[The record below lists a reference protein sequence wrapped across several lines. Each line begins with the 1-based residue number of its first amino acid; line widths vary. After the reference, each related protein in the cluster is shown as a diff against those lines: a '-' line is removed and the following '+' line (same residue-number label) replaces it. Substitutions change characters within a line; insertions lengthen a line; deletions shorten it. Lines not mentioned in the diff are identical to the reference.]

1 MSIFYSFLKSISCY
15 RSNIVYV
22 SDWST
27 SLSFDFC
34 DFPDLWLFL
43 YHYFHPFKY
52 VYGLPIYLCFSY
64 DLHEQNRNIFGV
76 SACGTYAQCRHINI
90 ATHKHQKV
98 NINVLLWL
106 AGSASHLDISREMA
120 ILKHQMRQVDSSV
133 SKETLPDVLS
143 QRRWVVTDSTKCLQI
158 IIHLIIC
165 SYSPQYMWS
174 PKHCT

>member
-1 MSIFYSFLKSISCY
+1 MSLTDLHHWVLTSVIFQICDSFCTIIFILLSMFMGCLYI
-15 RSNIVYV
+15 YV
-22 SDWST
+22 SAMTYMS
-27 SLSFDFC
+27 
-34 DFPDLWLFL
+34 
-43 YHYFHPFKY
+43 
-52 VYGLPIYLCFSY
+52 
-64 DLHEQNRNIFGV
+64 NRNIFGV

-120 ILKHQMRQVDSSV
+120 ILTHQMRQVDSSV
-133 SKETLPDVLS
+133 SKVTLPDVLS